1 MAATSPLIARASA
14 AFTRMSERERRLV
27 LLTGA
32 VAVAL
37 ALLGGVTI
45 VSSMLE
51 KREKMV
57 AMRRDEIAQ
66 LDTLRAKYEEAVQA
80 EARATQRIKSNSAS
94 LFSLMQKAAG
104 EVGLSLND
112 LNERRTPVKD
122 MPDLNEVTVDVTL
135 KDISVD
141 KLNTLL
147 EKIEGKRNDGIVKVT
162 KLKVKTRFDNPEML
176 EATMTV
182 STWKSTS
189 TTPTPVPGAGPGI
202 PGAPGAPSEGV
213 PQ

>member
-32 VAVAL
+32 VAMAL

-51 KREKMV
+51 KREKLV
-57 AMRRDEIAQ
+57 AMRRDEIGQ
-66 LDTLRAKYEEAVQA
+66 LDALRAKYDEAVQA
-80 EARATQRIKSNSAS
+80 EARATQRIKSNTAS
-94 LFSLMQKAAG
+94 LFSLMQKAAS

-122 MPDLNEVTVDVTL
+122 MPDLNEITVDVTL

-182 STWKSTS
+182 STWKSTA
-189 TTPTPVPGAGPGI
+189 TGAAPTGGL
-202 PGAPGAPSEGV
+202 PGAPPEAV

>member
-1 MAATSPLIARASA
+1 MASA
-14 AFTRMSERERRLV
+14 SSLSARIGAALARMSERERRLV
-27 LLTGA
+27 LLTGFVAITLA
-32 VAVAL
+32 V
-37 ALLGGVTI
+37 LGGVAL

-51 KREKMV
+51 KREKLV
-57 AMRRDEIAQ
+57 ALRRDEIGQ
-66 LDTLRAKYEEAVQA
+66 LETLRAKYEEAVAA
-80 EARATQRIKSNSAS
+80 ETRANQRIKSNSAS

-189 TTPTPVPGAGPGI
+189 TSAAPI
-202 PGAPGAPSEGV
+202 PGAPTEEG

>member
-1 MAATSPLIARASA
+1 MAPNQPLLARVSA
-14 AFTRMSERERRLV
+14 AFARMSERERRLV
-27 LLTGA
+27 IVTVA

-37 ALLGGVTI
+37 ALLGGITI

-51 KREKMV
+51 KREKLV
-57 AMRRDEIAQ
+57 KMRRDEIAQ
-66 LDTLRAKYEEAVQA
+66 LDALRAKYDEAVQA
-80 EARATQRIKSNSAS
+80 ENRATQRIKSNTAS

-122 MPDLNEVTVDVTL
+122 MPDLNEITVDVTL

-182 STWKSTS
+182 STWKSTAAS
-189 TTPTPVPGAGPGI
+189 TGAPA
-202 PGAPGAPSEGV
+202 PGAPGEGV